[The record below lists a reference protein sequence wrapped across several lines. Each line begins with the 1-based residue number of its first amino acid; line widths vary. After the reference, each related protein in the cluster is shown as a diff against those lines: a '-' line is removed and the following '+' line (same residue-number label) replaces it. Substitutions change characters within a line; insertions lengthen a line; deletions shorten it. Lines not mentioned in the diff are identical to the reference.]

1 MKKVFRDYEALCRV
15 EGYSLRGIDVG
26 RRHCRLQFDVGFIVA
41 AMTPSDHRNMQNI
54 KSAIRRL
61 HR

>member
-1 MKKVFRDYEALCRV
+1 MKKIFRNYEALCRA
-15 EGYSLRGIDVG
+15 EGFPLRTIEVS
-26 RRHCRLQFDVGFIVA
+26 RRHCRLWFDAGFVIA
-41 AMTPSDHRNMQNI
+41 AATPSDRRNIQNV

>member
-1 MKKVFRDYEALCRV
+1 MKKIIRDYEALCRA
-15 EGYSLRGIDVG
+15 EGFPLIAIDVS
-26 RRHCRLQFDVGFIVA
+26 RRHCWLRFDAGFIVA
-41 AMTPSDHRNMQNI
+41 AATPSDHRNMQNV